1 MRTRL
6 LTFKSLL
13 LICVL
18 AIVGGAQAWAQTYTY
33 KKILSE
39 DELISGGKCL
49 IVCEDQNVA
58 MADQQKKDV
67 VKSLSKSKMVK

>member
-18 AIVGGAQAWAQTYTY
+18 AIVGGVQAWADTYTY
-33 KKILSE
+33 TAEKTDFSKGSFSFTSASVTWNGSSTYEAPTGIDTSKKNIA
-39 DELISGGKCL
+39 
-49 IVCEDQNVA
+49 VR
-58 MADQQKKDV
+58 
-67 VKSLSKSKMVK
+67 

>member
-18 AIVGGAQAWAQTYTY
+18 AIVSGAQAWAQTYTY

-39 DELISGGKCL
+39 DELISGGKCWVSGYFRL
-49 IVCEDQNVA
+49 V
-58 MADQQKKDV
+58 
-67 VKSLSKSKMVK
+67 